1 MDITSPFRSNEKN
14 SSLSLFSET
23 SSCYFIKACFQ
34 SFVILIGLN
43 QLNGG
48 IKDIATSNQRGYK
61 AIFLYS
67 NKRFRQAILVFV
79 LIAIPSF
86 AITGSY
92 IVSDSP
98 TPKDGVEENPYP
110 SKQFSDG
117 FLFIVIDGGGR
128 NMMAN
133 PDLMPKLNE
142 RVEDG
147 AYLELVSSPM
157 TMTAICVKEIATG
170 VPSKPNEALSNFRP
184 EHPGTLD
191 GWKLASTHDGDND
204 GEYDHKVGIL
214 GDYVWKD
221 LYPDRDLIPFSQH
234 RYGHADY
241 YQGDEESFVTLESW
255 LSGEIPK
262 GHDRTPNI
270 IVAHLS
276 GLDSVGHRYGVK
288 DSPEFEDKLSWLD
301 DKMDIIFEMVPENWT
316 VLVTADHGL
325 TDLGQHGS
333 PEPVIRETAGFMW
346 GPNIAGGVTVEDM
359 TQRDLA
365 TLPSMI
371 FGLPLPH
378 AIHGKVPL
386 DAFVLTDQEYQAYEQ
401 WNWDAAVERNDW
413 LEENGHSYIKD
424 MSKDKIEWDLVRG
437 DEIGMR
443 NIDLWVS
450 AIAVIAFTSFLYWFL
465 KSREDTERY
474 AIVASLGFL
483 AIISFSALQSY
494 NRDTF
499 ARYYYFFGLVGFLLV
514 YWMLKESFSKEP
526 SRFESRALFGLTSV
540 FFVAASMYYMLI
552 LMALIGLFWATRGHT
567 RSKISDDEVW
577 VGALLASLIFT
588 IVYPETRFT
597 ILALPIWI
605 GLLMLL
611 ENRMFVDESTNSP
624 KRVMI
629 PFILI
634 LIATIFFSDY
644 RVYGVSATRFMVMF
658 TQSSELDSMLWS
670 VVIAFTFALIY
681 ATRMRKENWPV
692 ALAIAGTFATI
703 PVLIAQESNTVDW
716 ILIYTL
722 IAGVVASGIL
732 RLSGKQHAYPL
743 FQYCAFAWM
752 TMSWGAWGGGISMI
766 FFAAIESLMN
776 KEWSHLNRKRDS
788 KTAELARNILVGI
801 LPIGLWFAWWATLG
815 QTDGLLH
822 PRDIDPGNLF
832 LKGGYIGDRLSPSN
846 TWVFIMGA
854 GPAILMGV
862 LLWNVFRLNKWPLQ
876 MTVIILAV
884 RLAAISL
891 QLSISP
897 NLPRLVFKIGWDILF
912 CVILLTV
919 SGIFMLYEQRI
930 NKEKVYTTE
939 A

>member
-1 MDITSPFRSNEKN
+1 M
-14 SSLSLFSET
+14 
-23 SSCYFIKACFQ
+23 
-34 SFVILIGLN
+34 
-43 QLNGG
+43 
-48 IKDIATSNQRGYK
+48 
-61 AIFLYS
+61 YS

-98 TPKDGVEENPYP
+98 TPIDGVEENPYP
-110 SKQFSDG
+110 SRQFSEG
-117 FLFIVIDGGGR
+117 FLFVVIDGGGR

-241 YQGDEESFVTLESW
+241 YQGDEESFVTLENW
-255 LSGEIPK
+255 LSGDIPN

-301 DKMDIIFEMVPENWT
+301 DKMDMIFEMVPDNWT

-325 TDLGQHGS
+325 TDSGQHGS
-333 PEPVIRETAGFMW
+333 PDDVIRETAGFMW
-346 GPNIAGGVTVEDM
+346 GPNIASGVTVEDM

-365 TLPSMI
+365 TMPSMI

-386 DAFVLTDQEYQAYEQ
+386 DAFVLTDEEYQAYEQ

-413 LEENGHSYIKD
+413 LEENGHSYVKD

-450 AIAVIAFTSFLYWFL
+450 AIAVLAFAGYLFWFL
-465 KSREDTERY
+465 NSRENSKKY
-474 AIVASLGFL
+474 AVLASTGFI
-483 AIISFSALQSY
+483 AIFTFSALQSY
-494 NRDTF
+494 NRDSL
-499 ARYYYFFGLVGFLLV
+499 AIYYYPFGLIGILFL
-514 YWMLKESFSKEP
+514 YIMLKRTIGHERSKSEKSWVYGVIFAMTLLSIHNYTMIPAVIVSLIWLSKGHSKET
-526 SRFESRALFGLTSV
+526 SIISHETWFGVL
-540 FFVAASMYYMLI
+540 L
-552 LMALIGLFWATRGHT
+552 
-567 RSKISDDEVW
+567 
-577 VGALLASLIFT
+577 ALLFFAI
-588 IVYPETRFT
+588 IYPETRFT
-597 ILALPIWI
+597 IIALPILI
-605 GLLMLL
+605 GLLKLI
-611 ENRMFVDESTNSP
+611 ENRMFVEEKNKTP
-624 KRVMI
+624 KRLII
-629 PFILI
+629 PFALI
-634 LIATIFFSDY
+634 LITAIFFSDY
-644 RVYGVSATRFMVMF
+644 RLYGVSAPRFMVMY
-658 TQSSELDSMLWS
+658 TQSSELDAMLWS
-670 VVIAFTFALIY
+670 VFIAFTFALIY
-681 ATRMRKENWPV
+681 ATRMRNENWPV
-692 ALAIAGTFATI
+692 ALAIATTFATI

-722 IAGVVASGIL
+722 IAGVVASGVL
-732 RLSGKQHAYPL
+732 RLLGKEHAFPL

-776 KEWSHLNRKRDS
+776 KEWSYLLKTRDS
-788 KTAELARNILVGI
+788 KTAEFARNVMVGI

-846 TWVFIMGA
+846 TWVFVMGA
-854 GPAILMGV
+854 GPAILMGI
-862 LLWNVFRLNKWPLQ
+862 LLWNMFRLSKWPLQ

-884 RLAAISL
+884 RLAGISL

-919 SGIFMLYEQRI
+919 SGIFMLYEQLI
-930 NKEKVYTTE
+930 NKEKVYIAE
-939 A
+939 V

>member
-1 MDITSPFRSNEKN
+1 M
-14 SSLSLFSET
+14 
-23 SSCYFIKACFQ
+23 
-34 SFVILIGLN
+34 
-43 QLNGG
+43 
-48 IKDIATSNQRGYK
+48 
-61 AIFLYS
+61 YS

-98 TPKDGVEENPYP
+98 TPIDGVEENPYP
-110 SKQFSDG
+110 SRRFSEG
-117 FLFIVIDGGGR
+117 FLFVVIDGGGR
-128 NMMAN
+128 NMMGN

-221 LYPDRDLIPFSQH
+221 LYPDRELIPFSQH

-241 YQGDEESFVTLESW
+241 YQGDEESFVTLENW
-255 LSGEIPK
+255 LSGDIPN

-301 DKMDIIFEMVPENWT
+301 DKMDIIFEMVPDNWT

-325 TDLGQHGS
+325 TDSGQHGS
-333 PEPVIRETAGFMW
+333 PDDVIRETAGFMW
-346 GPNIAGGVTVEDM
+346 GPNIASGVTVEDM

-365 TLPSMI
+365 TMPSMI

-386 DAFVLTDQEYQAYEQ
+386 DAFVLTDEEYQAYEQ

-413 LEENGHSYIKD
+413 LEENGHSYVKD

-450 AIAVIAFTSFLYWFL
+450 AIAVLAFAGYLFWFL
-465 KSREDTERY
+465 NSRENSKKY
-474 AIVASLGFL
+474 AVLASTGFI
-483 AIISFSALQSY
+483 AILTFSALQSY
-494 NRDTF
+494 NRDSL
-499 ARYYYFFGLVGFLLV
+499 AIYYYPFGLIGILFL
-514 YWMLKESFSKEP
+514 YIMLKRTIGHERSKSEKSWVYGVILAMTLLSIHNYTMIPAVIVSLIWLSKGHSKE
-526 SRFESRALFGLTSV
+526 TS
-540 FFVAASMYYMLI
+540 I
-552 LMALIGLFWATRGHT
+552 
-567 RSKISDDEVW
+567 ISDETWFGVLL
-577 VGALLASLIFT
+577 ALLFFA

-597 ILALPIWI
+597 IIALPILI
-605 GLLMLL
+605 GLLKLI
-611 ENRMFVDESTNSP
+611 ENRMFVEEKDNTP
-624 KRVMI
+624 KRLLI
-629 PFILI
+629 PFVLI
-634 LIATIFFSDY
+634 LITAIFFSDY
-644 RVYGVSATRFMVMF
+644 RLYGVSAPRFMVMF
-658 TQSSELDSMLWS
+658 TQSSELDAMLWS
-670 VVIAFTFALIY
+670 VFIAFTFTLIY
-681 ATRMRKENWPV
+681 ATRMRNENWPV

-722 IAGVVASGIL
+722 IAGVVASGVL
-732 RLSGKQHAYPL
+732 RLLGKEHAFPL

-776 KEWSHLNRKRDS
+776 KEWSYLLKTRDS
-788 KTAELARNILVGI
+788 KTAEFARNVMVGI

-846 TWVFIMGA
+846 TWVFVMGA
-854 GPAILMGV
+854 GPAILMGI
-862 LLWNVFRLNKWPLQ
+862 LLWNVFRLSKWPLQ

-884 RLAAISL
+884 RLAGISL

-919 SGIFMLYEQRI
+919 SGIFMLYEQLI
-930 NKEKVYTTE
+930 NKEKVYT
-939 A
+939 ADV

>member
-1 MDITSPFRSNEKN
+1 M
-14 SSLSLFSET
+14 
-23 SSCYFIKACFQ
+23 
-34 SFVILIGLN
+34 
-43 QLNGG
+43 
-48 IKDIATSNQRGYK
+48 
-61 AIFLYS
+61 YS

-86 AITGSY
+86 AITGNY
-92 IVSDSP
+92 IASDSP
-98 TPKDGVEENPYP
+98 TPIGGVEENPYP
-110 SKQFSDG
+110 SRQFSEG
-117 FLFIVIDGGGR
+117 FLFVVIDGGGR
-128 NMMAN
+128 NRMAN

-142 RVEDG
+142 RVEEG

-241 YQGDEESFVTLESW
+241 YQGDEESFVTLENW
-255 LSGEIPK
+255 LSGDIPN

-301 DKMDIIFEMVPENWT
+301 DKMDIIFEMVPDNWT

-325 TDLGQHGS
+325 TDSGQHGS
-333 PEPVIRETAGFMW
+333 PDDVIRETAGFMW
-346 GPNIAGGVTVEDM
+346 GPNIASGVTVEDM

-365 TLPSMI
+365 TIPSMI

-386 DAFVLTDQEYQAYEQ
+386 DAFVLTDEEYQEYEQ

-450 AIAVIAFTSFLYWFL
+450 AIAVLAFAGYLFWFL
-465 KSREDTERY
+465 NSREYSKKY
-474 AIVASLGFL
+474 AILASTGFI
-483 AIISFSALQSY
+483 AILTFSALQSY
-494 NRDTF
+494 NRDSL
-499 ARYYYFFGLVGFLLV
+499 AGYYYSFGLIGILLLYTMLNRTIGSERSKSEKSWV
-514 YWMLKESFSKEP
+514 YGVILAMTLLSIHNYTMIPAVIVSLIWLSKGHSKE
-526 SRFESRALFGLTSV
+526 TS
-540 FFVAASMYYMLI
+540 I
-552 LMALIGLFWATRGHT
+552 
-567 RSKISDDEVW
+567 ISDETWFGVLL
-577 VGALLASLIFT
+577 ALLFFAI
-588 IVYPETRFT
+588 IYPETRFT
-597 ILALPIWI
+597 IIALPILI
-605 GLLMLL
+605 GLLKLI
-611 ENRMFVDESTNSP
+611 ENRMFVEEKDNTP
-624 KRVMI
+624 KRILI
-629 PFILI
+629 PFVLI
-634 LIATIFFSDY
+634 LITAIFFSDY
-644 RVYGVSATRFMVMF
+644 RLYGVSAPRFMVMY
-658 TQSSELDSMLWS
+658 TQSSELDAMLWS
-670 VVIAFTFALIY
+670 VFIAFTFTLIY
-681 ATRMRKENWPV
+681 ATRMRNENWPV

-776 KEWSHLNRKRDS
+776 KEWSYLLKTRDS
-788 KTAELARNILVGI
+788 KTAEFARNVMVGI
-801 LPIGLWFAWWATLG
+801 LPIGLWYAWWATLG

-854 GPAILMGV
+854 GPAILMGI
-862 LLWNVFRLNKWPLQ
+862 LLWNVFRLSKWPLQ

-884 RLAAISL
+884 RLAGISL

-919 SGIFMLYEQRI
+919 SGIFMLYEQLI
-930 NKEKVYTTE
+930 NKEKVYTAE
-939 A
+939 V

>member
-1 MDITSPFRSNEKN
+1 M
-14 SSLSLFSET
+14 
-23 SSCYFIKACFQ
+23 
-34 SFVILIGLN
+34 
-43 QLNGG
+43 
-48 IKDIATSNQRGYK
+48 
-61 AIFLYS
+61 YS
-67 NKRFRQAILVFV
+67 NKRFRQAIFVFV
-79 LIAIPSF
+79 LIAVPSF
-86 AITGSY
+86 VITGSY

-98 TPKDGVEENPYP
+98 TPIDGVEENPYP

-133 PDLMPKLNE
+133 PDFMPKLNE

-214 GDYVWKD
+214 GDYVWED

-241 YQGDEESFVTLESW
+241 SRGDEESFVTLESW

-262 GHDRTPNI
+262 GHNKTPNI

-288 DSPEFEDKLSWLD
+288 DSPEFEDKLLWLD
-301 DKMDIIFEMVPENWT
+301 DKMDHIFDIVPDNWT

-325 TDLGQHGS
+325 TDSGQHGS

-346 GPNIAGGVTVEDM
+346 GPNIASGVKVEDM
-359 TQRDLA
+359 AQRDLA

-386 DAFVLTDQEYQAYEQ
+386 DAFVLTEEEYQEYEQ
-401 WNWDAAVERNDW
+401 WNWDAAIERNDW
-413 LEENGHSYIKD
+413 LEENGHSYIKGI
-424 MSKDKIEWDLVRG
+424 SKDDIEWDSIRG

-450 AIAVIAFTSFLYWFL
+450 AISILGFAGYLFWFL
-465 KSREDTERY
+465 NSRENSKKY
-474 AIVASLGFL
+474 AILGATGFI
-483 AIISFSALQSY
+483 AIFTFSALQSY
-494 NRDTF
+494 NRDSL
-499 ARYYYFFGLVGFLLV
+499 AVYYYPFGLIGIILLYV
-514 YWMLKESFSKEP
+514 MLKRSIGFERSKSETRWVYVIIIAMTLLSIRNYTMIP
-526 SRFESRALFGLTSV
+526 VAILSWVWLLRQYTKDTNIISDEKWFGL
-540 FFVAASMYYMLI
+540 
-552 LMALIGLFWATRGHT
+552 LIGLLLF
-567 RSKISDDEVW
+567 
-577 VGALLASLIFT
+577 ALI
-588 IVYPETRFT
+588 YPETRFT
-597 ILALPIWI
+597 IIALPILI
-605 GLLMLL
+605 GLLKLI
-611 ENRMFVDESTNSP
+611 ENRMFIEESSKTP
-624 KRVMI
+624 KRLI
-629 PFILI
+629 FPFVLI
-634 LIATIFFSDY
+634 LITAIFFSDY
-644 RVYGVSATRFMVMF
+644 RLYGVSAPRFMVMF
-658 TQSSELDSMLWS
+658 TQSSELDAMIWS
-670 VVIAFTFALIY
+670 VVIAFTFTLIY
-681 ATRMRKENWPV
+681 ATRMRDENWPV

-703 PVLIAQESNTVDW
+703 PVLIAQESNTIDW
-716 ILIYTL
+716 VLISTI
-722 IAGVVASGIL
+722 IAGFVASGAL
-732 RLSGKQHAYPL
+732 RLLGKQHAYPL

-766 FFAAIESLMN
+766 FFASIESLMN
-776 KEWSHLNRKRDS
+776 KEWSYLLKTRDS
-788 KTAELARNILVGI
+788 KTAEFARNILVGI

-846 TWVFIMGA
+846 TWVFVMGA
-854 GPAILMGV
+854 GPAILIGI
-862 LLWNVFRLNKWPLQ
+862 LLWNLYRLNRWPLQ

-897 NLPRLVFKIGWDILF
+897 NLPRLVFKIGWDMLF
-912 CVILLTV
+912 CVILLSV
-919 SGIFMLYEQRI
+919 SLTFMLYENWKD
-930 NKEKVYTTE
+930 NKNSQHILDSSN
-939 A
+939 

>member
-1 MDITSPFRSNEKN
+1 MF
-14 SSLSLFSET
+14 F
-23 SSCYFIKACFQ
+23 
-34 SFVILIGLN
+34 
-43 QLNGG
+43 
-48 IKDIATSNQRGYK
+48 
-61 AIFLYS
+61 

-98 TPKDGVEENPYP
+98 TPIDGVEENPYP
-110 SKQFSDG
+110 SRQFSEG
-117 FLFIVIDGGGR
+117 FLFVVIDGGGR

-221 LYPDRDLIPFSQH
+221 LYPDRELIPFSQH

-241 YQGDEESFVTLESW
+241 YQGDEESFVTLENW
-255 LSGEIPK
+255 LSGDIPN

-301 DKMDIIFEMVPENWT
+301 DKMDIIFEMVPDNWT

-325 TDLGQHGS
+325 TDSGQHGS
-333 PEPVIRETAGFMW
+333 PDDVIRETAGFMW
-346 GPNIAGGVTVEDM
+346 GPNIASGVTVEDM

-365 TLPSMI
+365 TMPSMI

-386 DAFVLTDQEYQAYEQ
+386 DAFVLTDEEYQAYEQ

-413 LEENGHSYIKD
+413 LEENGHSYVKD

-450 AIAVIAFTSFLYWFL
+450 AIAVLAFAGYLFWFL
-465 KSREDTERY
+465 NSRENSKKY
-474 AIVASLGFL
+474 AVLASTGFI
-483 AIISFSALQSY
+483 AILTFSALQSY
-494 NRDTF
+494 NRDSL
-499 ARYYYFFGLVGFLLV
+499 AIYYYPFGLIGILFL
-514 YWMLKESFSKEP
+514 YIMLKRTIGHERSKSEKSWVYGVILAMTLLSIHNYTMIPAVIVSLIWLSKGHSKE
-526 SRFESRALFGLTSV
+526 TS
-540 FFVAASMYYMLI
+540 
-552 LMALIGLFWATRGHT
+552 T
-567 RSKISDDEVW
+567 ISDETWFGVLL
-577 VGALLASLIFT
+577 ALLFFA

-597 ILALPIWI
+597 IIALPILI
-605 GLLMLL
+605 GLLKLI
-611 ENRMFVDESTNSP
+611 ENRMFVEEKDNTP
-624 KRVMI
+624 KRLLI
-629 PFILI
+629 PFVLI
-634 LIATIFFSDY
+634 LITAIFFSDY
-644 RVYGVSATRFMVMF
+644 RLYGVSAPRFMVMF
-658 TQSSELDSMLWS
+658 TQSSELDAMLWS
-670 VVIAFTFALIY
+670 VFIAFTFTLIY
-681 ATRMRKENWPV
+681 ATRMRNENWPV

-722 IAGVVASGIL
+722 IAGVVASGVL
-732 RLSGKQHAYPL
+732 RLLGKEHAFPL

-776 KEWSHLNRKRDS
+776 KEWSYLLKTRDS
-788 KTAELARNILVGI
+788 KTAEFARNVMVGI

-846 TWVFIMGA
+846 TWVFVMGA
-854 GPAILMGV
+854 GPAILMGI
-862 LLWNVFRLNKWPLQ
+862 LLWNVFRLSKWPLQ

-884 RLAAISL
+884 RLAGISL

-919 SGIFMLYEQRI
+919 SGIFMLYEQLI
-930 NKEKVYTTE
+930 NKEKVYT
-939 A
+939 ADV

>member
-1 MDITSPFRSNEKN
+1 M
-14 SSLSLFSET
+14 
-23 SSCYFIKACFQ
+23 
-34 SFVILIGLN
+34 
-43 QLNGG
+43 
-48 IKDIATSNQRGYK
+48 
-61 AIFLYS
+61 YS

-98 TPKDGVEENPYP
+98 TPIDGVEENPYP
-110 SKQFSDG
+110 SRQFSEG
-117 FLFIVIDGGGR
+117 FLFVVIDGGGR

-221 LYPDRDLIPFSQH
+221 LYPDRELIPFSQH

-241 YQGDEESFVTLESW
+241 YQGDEESFVTLENW
-255 LSGEIPK
+255 LSGDIPN

-301 DKMDIIFEMVPENWT
+301 DKMDIIFEMVPDNWT

-325 TDLGQHGS
+325 TDSGQHGS
-333 PEPVIRETAGFMW
+333 PDDVIRETAGFMW
-346 GPNIAGGVTVEDM
+346 GPNIASGVTVEDM

-365 TLPSMI
+365 TMPSMI

-386 DAFVLTDQEYQAYEQ
+386 DAFVLTDEEYQAYEQ

-413 LEENGHSYIKD
+413 LEENGHSYVKD

-450 AIAVIAFTSFLYWFL
+450 AIAVLAFAGYLFWFL
-465 KSREDTERY
+465 NSRENSKKY
-474 AIVASLGFL
+474 AVLASTGFI
-483 AIISFSALQSY
+483 AILTFSALQSY
-494 NRDTF
+494 NRDSL
-499 ARYYYFFGLVGFLLV
+499 AIYYYPFGLIGILFL
-514 YWMLKESFSKEP
+514 YIMLKRTIGHERSKSEKSWVYGVILAMTLLSIHNYTMIPAVIVSLIWLSKGHSKE
-526 SRFESRALFGLTSV
+526 TS
-540 FFVAASMYYMLI
+540 I
-552 LMALIGLFWATRGHT
+552 
-567 RSKISDDEVW
+567 ISDETWFGVLL
-577 VGALLASLIFT
+577 ALLFFA

-597 ILALPIWI
+597 IIALPILI
-605 GLLMLL
+605 GLLKLI
-611 ENRMFVDESTNSP
+611 ENRMFVEEKDNTP
-624 KRVMI
+624 KRLLI
-629 PFILI
+629 PFVLI
-634 LIATIFFSDY
+634 LITAIFFSDY
-644 RVYGVSATRFMVMF
+644 RLYGVSAPRFMVMF
-658 TQSSELDSMLWS
+658 TQSSELDAMLWS
-670 VVIAFTFALIY
+670 VFIAFTFTLIY
-681 ATRMRKENWPV
+681 ATRMRNENWPV

-722 IAGVVASGIL
+722 IAGVVASGVL
-732 RLSGKQHAYPL
+732 RLLGKEHAFPL

-776 KEWSHLNRKRDS
+776 KEWSYLLKTRDS
-788 KTAELARNILVGI
+788 KTAEFARNVMVGI

-846 TWVFIMGA
+846 TWVFVMGA
-854 GPAILMGV
+854 GPAILMGI
-862 LLWNVFRLNKWPLQ
+862 LLWNVFRLSKWPLQ

-884 RLAAISL
+884 RLAGISL

-919 SGIFMLYEQRI
+919 SGIFMLYEQLI
-930 NKEKVYTTE
+930 NKEKVYT
-939 A
+939 ADV